1 MQAKMHAPRPCRE
14 KVVAFPNLSA
24 LITRI
29 QCLFFTQMLHI
40 CTLKIKHSVYLPSF
54 FEKKRPMWPKDYP
67 LLSVLY
73 CWWLCHTAHTEIG
86 VKGKVTPH
94 KCHWPYHKQST
105 CFCLI
110 ICDSNYTVLPERRR
124 HLMKPPNPSSCLK
137 KSQLQTLN
145 YLTIKLNRTPSTIYQ
160 SHR

>member
-1 MQAKMHAPRPCRE
+1 MHAPRPCRE

-29 QCLFFTQMLHI
+29 QCLFFHANVTHLHTQNKAFLLF
-40 CTLKIKHSVYLPSF
+40 TQYF
-54 FEKKRPMWPKDYP
+54 GKKRPLWPKDYP

-73 CWWLCHTAHTEIG
+73 CCWLCHTAHTEIG

-124 HLMKPPNPSSCLK
+124 HLTKPPNPSSCWK

-145 YLTIKLNRTPSTIYQ
+145 YLGIILNRTPSMIYQ
-160 SHR
+160 SHK